1 MLSGLKALAAVPLE
15 PIREP
20 IPLSVLTGFLGS
32 GKTTFLGRVLAS
44 PDLADTAVVISE
56 FGAVALDHLLL
67 ETESEGI
74 VDLPNGCT
82 CCAVRQGLAD
92 TLYRLV
98 DRRRDSG
105 RPPFRR
111 IALETSGLADPAPI
125 LYTLSA
131 DAYLEA
137 SLRLDRIVTTIDT
150 IAGAASLARF
160 PEATAQA
167 ASADLLVLTK
177 TDLAPATPELLAHL
191 AAINP
196 IARAVDGAAID
207 AATALFGG
215 APVALPRPR
224 PRIEAVHAHG
234 IAALCIRLQRRMTRL
249 EFAMAL
255 GRLAREHGESLLRV
269 KGLVAFADGDGRPA
283 AIHAVQRTLYPP
295 RWLADWPDG
304 DHASRLVFIVRDLA
318 PETILAHFMP
328 GDPVTI
334 DNREGDNRE
343 GEA

>member
-1 MLSGLKALAAVPLE
+1 VPPGLKALAAVPQE
-15 PIREP
+15 PIPEP

-150 IAGAASLARF
+150 IAGPASLARF
-160 PEATAQA
+160 PEATA
-167 ASADLLVLTK
+167 AD
-177 TDLAPATPELLAHL
+177 DPARVRHGA
-191 AAINP
+191 
-196 IARAVDGAAID
+196 GAAGPRARRKP
-207 AATALFGG
+207 AAREGTYSLRRRRRKAGRHPCRAAHALS
-215 APVALPRPR
+215 P
-224 PRIEAVHAHG
+224 
-234 IAALCIRLQRRMTRL
+234 
-249 EFAMAL
+249 AMAGGL
-255 GRLAREHGESLLRV
+255 AGR
-269 KGLVAFADGDGRPA
+269 RPD
-283 AIHAVQRTLYPP
+283 QPP
-295 RWLADWPDG
+295 RFHRSGSRAGDDPGPFHARRSG
-304 DHASRLVFIVRDLA
+304 DHRQS
-318 PETILAHFMP
+318 
-328 GDPVTI
+328 
-334 DNREGDNRE
+334 
-343 GEA
+343 

>member
-1 MLSGLKALAAVPLE
+1 VPPGLKALAAVPEE
-15 PIREP
+15 PIS
-20 IPLSVLTGFLGS
+20 LSVLTGFLGS
-32 GKTTFLGRVLAS
+32 GKTTFLSRVLAS

-92 TLYRLV
+92 TLYRLI
-98 DRRRDSG
+98 DRRSGSG

-131 DAYLEA
+131 DSYLEA

-150 IAGAASLARF
+150 VAGPATLARF

-177 TDLAPATPELLAHL
+177 TDLAPATPELLAQL
-191 AAINP
+191 AALNP
-196 IARAVDGAAID
+196 IARTVDGAAID
-207 AATALFGG
+207 AAATLFGG
-215 APVALPRPR
+215 APVALRPR
-224 PRIEAVHAHG
+224 PSALRAEAVHAHG
-234 IAALCIRLQRRMTRL
+234 ITSLCIRLRRPMSRL
-249 EFAMAL
+249 EFAVAL
-255 GRLAREHGESLLRV
+255 GGVAREQGENLLRV
-269 KGLVAFADGDGRPA
+269 KGLLAFADGDGRPA
-283 AIHAVQRTLYPP
+283 AIHAVQHTLYPP
-295 RWLADWPDG
+295 HWLADWPDD
-304 DHASRLVFIVRDLA
+304 DHTNRLVFIVRDLEPA
-318 PETILAHFMP
+318 TILAHFVP
-328 GDPVTI
+328 GDPVRI
-334 DNREGDNRE
+334 DNRE

>member
-1 MLSGLKALAAVPLE
+1 M
-15 PIREP
+15 
-20 IPLSVLTGFLGS
+20 LTGFLGS

-92 TLYRLV
+92 TLYRLI

-137 SLRLDRIVTTIDT
+137 SLGST
-150 IAGAASLARF
+150 AS
-160 PEATAQA
+160 
-167 ASADLLVLTK
+167 
-177 TDLAPATPELLAHL
+177 
-191 AAINP
+191 
-196 IARAVDGAAID
+196 
-207 AATALFGG
+207 
-215 APVALPRPR
+215 
-224 PRIEAVHAHG
+224 
-234 IAALCIRLQRRMTRL
+234 
-249 EFAMAL
+249 
-255 GRLAREHGESLLRV
+255 
-269 KGLVAFADGDGRPA
+269 
-283 AIHAVQRTLYPP
+283 
-295 RWLADWPDG
+295 
-304 DHASRLVFIVRDLA
+304 
-318 PETILAHFMP
+318 
-328 GDPVTI
+328 
-334 DNREGDNRE
+334 
-343 GEA
+343 

>member
-1 MLSGLKALAAVPLE
+1 MALGLKGLAAVPN
-15 PIREP
+15 EP

-44 PDLADTAVVISE
+44 PDLTDTAVVISE

-92 TLYRLV
+92 PLYGLFEP
-98 DRRRDSG
+98 RRDGG

-150 IAGAASLARF
+150 IAGPASLARF

-177 TDLAPATPELLAHL
+177 TDLAAATPDLLAHL
-191 AAINP
+191 AALNP

-207 AATALFGG
+207 AAAAPVRG

-234 IAALCIRLQRRMTRL
+234 IASLCIRLRRRMTRL

-255 GRLAREHGESLLRV
+255 GRLAPGPGERPLAVR
-269 KGLVAFADGDGRPA
+269 GIFAFAA
-283 AIHAVQRTLYPP
+283 
-295 RWLADWPDG
+295 
-304 DHASRLVFIVRDLA
+304 
-318 PETILAHFMP
+318 
-328 GDPVTI
+328 
-334 DNREGDNRE
+334 
-343 GEA
+343 

>member
-1 MLSGLKALAAVPLE
+1 MNTVRGLKTLATVPA
-15 PIREP
+15 EP

-32 GKTTFLGRVLAS
+32 GKTTFLSRVLAN

-56 FGAVALDHLLL
+56 FGTVALDHLLI
-67 ETESEGI
+67 EAESEGI

-98 DRRRDSG
+98 GRRRDSG

-137 SLRLDRIVTTIDT
+137 SLRLDRVVTTIDT
-150 IAGAASLARF
+150 IAGPSTLERF

-177 TDLAPATPELLAHL
+177 TDLAPAAPDFLEQLTTL
-191 AAINP
+191 NP
-196 IARAVDGAAID
+196 IARVIDGATVVD
-207 AATALFGG
+207 AAAVLFGD
-215 APVALPRPR
+215 APIATPRSR
-224 PRIEAVHAHG
+224 LRAEAVHAHG
-234 IAALCIRLQRRMTRL
+234 ITTLCLRLQRPMTRL

-255 GRLAREHGESLLRV
+255 GRLAQEHGENLLRV
-269 KGLVAFADGDGRPA
+269 KGLIEFADGDGRPA
-283 AIHAVQRTLYPP
+283 AIHAVQHTMYPP
-295 RWLADWPDG
+295 RWLSDWPDE
-304 DHASRLVFIVRDLA
+304 DRRSRLVFIVRDLA
-318 PETILAHFMP
+318 RETILAHFMR
-328 GDPVTI
+328 GDPVNI
-334 DNREGDNRE
+334 DMGE

>member
-1 MLSGLKALAAVPLE
+1 VADFQSRSRQGLQALAAVPE
-15 PIREP
+15 QPIS
-20 IPLSVLTGFLGS
+20 LSVLTGFLGS

-56 FGAVALDHLLL
+56 FGAVALDHLLI
-67 ETESEGI
+67 EAESDGI

-82 CCAVRQGLAD
+82 CCAVKQGLAD

-137 SLRLDRIVTTIDT
+137 SLRLDRVVTTIDT
-150 IAGAASLARF
+150 IAGLASLAHY
-160 PEATAQA
+160 PEAAAQA

-177 TDLAPATPELLAHL
+177 TDLAPAKPALMREL
-191 AAINP
+191 AALNAIAP
-196 IARAVDGAAID
+196 IVDGATID
-207 AATALFGG
+207 AAATLFGG

-224 PRIEAVHAHG
+224 LRAEAIHGHG
-234 IAALCIRLQRRMTRL
+234 ITSLCLALRRPMSRF
-249 EFAMAL
+249 EFAFAL
-255 GRLAREHGESLLRV
+255 GRLAQEHGEKLLRV
-269 KGLVAFADGDGRPA
+269 KGLIEFADGDGRPA
-283 AIHAVQRTLYPP
+283 AIHAVQHTMYPP

-304 DHASRLVFIVRDLA
+304 DHTSRLVFIVRDLA
-318 PETILAHFMP
+318 PETILGQFMRGEP
-328 GDPVTI
+328 AI
-334 DNREGDNRE
+334 IEAAR

>member
-1 MLSGLKALAAVPLE
+1 MASGLKALAAVPK
-15 PIREP
+15 EP

-67 ETESEGI
+67 ETASEGI

-137 SLRLDRIVTTIDT
+137 SLSLDRIVTTIDT
-150 IAGAASLARF
+150 IAGPATLARF

-177 TDLAPATPELLAHL
+177 TDLAPATPALLAHL
-191 AAINP
+191 AALNP

-224 PRIEAVHAHG
+224 PRSEAVHAHG
-234 IAALCIRLQRRMTRL
+234 IASLCIRLRRRMTRL
-249 EFAMAL
+249 EFALAL
-255 GRLAREHGESLLRV
+255 GRLAQEHGESLLRV
-269 KGLVAFADGDGRPA
+269 KGLLAFADGDGRPA
-283 AIHAVQRTLYPP
+283 AIHAVQHTMYPP

-304 DHASRLVFIVRDLA
+304 DQTCRLVFIVRDLA
-318 PETILAHFMP
+318 PATILAHFVP
-328 GDPVTI
+328 GDPVII
-334 DNREGDNRE
+334 DNRESENRE

>member
-1 MLSGLKALAAVPLE
+1 MPPGLKGLAALPQ
-15 PIREP
+15 EP

-32 GKTTFLGRVLAS
+32 GKTTFLSRVLAS

-56 FGAVALDHLLL
+56 FGAVALDHLLI
-67 ETESEGI
+67 EAESEG
-74 VDLPNGCT
+74 VVELPNGCT

-150 IAGAASLARF
+150 IAVLATLARF

-177 TDLAPATPELLAHL
+177 TDLLPATPELLTQL
-191 AAINP
+191 AALNP
-196 IARAVDGAAID
+196 IARAVEGTAID
-207 AATALFGG
+207 AAAALFGG

-224 PRIEAVHAHG
+224 LRAEAVHAHG
-234 IAALCIRLQRRMTRL
+234 IASLSIRLQHRMTRL

-255 GRLAREHGESLLRV
+255 GRLAQEHGENPLRV
-269 KGLVAFADGDGRPA
+269 KGLVDFADGDGRPA
-283 AIHAVQRTLYPP
+283 AIHAVQHTMYPP
-295 RWLADWPDG
+295 RWLTGWPDG
-304 DHASRLVFIVRDLA
+304 DHGSRLVFIVRDLA
-318 PETILAHFMP
+318 PETILAHFVR
-328 GDPVTI
+328 GDPAPI
-334 DNREGDNRE
+334 DPSG

>member
-1 MLSGLKALAAVPLE
+1 MAPGLRGLAAVPNE
-15 PIREP
+15 PIA
-20 IPLSVLTGFLGS
+20 LSVLTGFLGS

-56 FGAVALDHLLL
+56 FGAVALDHLLI
-67 ETESEGI
+67 EAESEGI

-137 SLRLDRIVTTIDT
+137 SLRLDRVVTTIDT
-150 IAGAASLARF
+150 IAGSSTLERF

-167 ASADLLVLTK
+167 ASADLL
-177 TDLAPATPELLAHL
+177 
-191 AAINP
+191 
-196 IARAVDGAAID
+196 GADKDRPD
-207 AATALFGG
+207 AGS
-215 APVALPRPR
+215 
-224 PRIEAVHAHG
+224 I
-234 IAALCIRLQRRMTRL
+234 
-249 EFAMAL
+249 
-255 GRLAREHGESLLRV
+255 
-269 KGLVAFADGDGRPA
+269 
-283 AIHAVQRTLYPP
+283 RTLGPSHGTQSD
-295 RWLADWPDG
+295 RARG
-304 DHASRLVFIVRDLA
+304 RRRDDRR
-318 PETILAHFMP
+318 
-328 GDPVTI
+328 G
-334 DNREGDNRE
+334 
-343 GEA
+343 

>member
-1 MLSGLKALAAVPLE
+1 MNRALGLRNLAAASAE
-15 PIREP
+15 PIS
-20 IPLSVLTGFLGS
+20 LSVLTGFLGS

-56 FGAVALDHLLL
+56 FGAVALDHLLIEA
-67 ETESEGI
+67 ETEGI

-98 DRRRDSG
+98 DRRRDGG

-111 IALETSGLADPAPI
+111 IALETSGMADPAPI

-137 SLRLDRIVTTIDT
+137 SLRLDRVVTTIDT
-150 IAGAASLARF
+150 IAGPTTLKRF
-160 PEATAQA
+160 PEAAAQA

-177 TDLAPATPELLAHL
+177 TDLAPAAPELLEQLTAL
-191 AAINP
+191 NP
-196 IARAVDGAAID
+196 IARVAEGKAVDAAD
-207 AATALFGG
+207 ALFGG
-215 APVALPRPR
+215 APLALPRPR
-224 PRIEAVHAHG
+224 LRAEAVHAHG
-234 IAALCIRLQRRMTRL
+234 ISALCLRLRRPMSRL

-255 GRLAREHGESLLRV
+255 GRLAQQHGENLLRV
-269 KGLVAFADGDGRPA
+269 KGLIDFADGDGKPA
-283 AIHAVQRTLYPP
+283 AIHAVQHTMYPP

-304 DHASRLVFIVRDLA
+304 DRSSRLVFIVRDLD
-318 PETILAHFMP
+318 PEIILAHFTP
-328 GDPVTI
+328 GDPVRI
-334 DNREGDNRE
+334 DTGE

>member
-1 MLSGLKALAAVPLE
+1 MPPGLKALAAVPE
-15 PIREP
+15 EP

-44 PDLADTAVVISE
+44 PDLADTAVVINE

-67 ETESEGI
+67 EAESEGI
-74 VDLPNGCT
+74 VDLPNGCI
-82 CCAVRQGLAD
+82 CCAVRQDLAD

-150 IAGAASLARF
+150 IAG
-160 PEATAQA
+160 
-167 ASADLLVLTK
+167 
-177 TDLAPATPELLAHL
+177 PATLDALSRGHGAGGQRRPAGAHQDRPG
-191 AAINP
+191 AGV
-196 IARAVDGAAID
+196 ARAAGAARGAQPD
-207 AATALFGG
+207 RARGRRCGDRCARRLCSAARRSPCRGRGLRA
-215 APVALPRPR
+215 
-224 PRIEAVHAHG
+224 EAVHAHG
-234 IAALCIRLQRRMTRL
+234 ITSLCRAPAAADDPARVRHGAGAAGAGARR
-249 EFAMAL
+249 EPA
-255 GRLAREHGESLLRV
+255 AREGPCGVRRS
-269 KGLVAFADGDGRPA
+269 ATDGRPRSMPCSTRCIRRA
-283 AIHAVQRTLYPP
+283 GWRTG
-295 RWLADWPDG
+295 RTATRR
-304 DHASRLVFIVRDLA
+304 SRLVFIVRDHRA
-318 PETILAHFMP
+318 GDDPGPFRAP

-334 DNREGDNRE
+334 DTIDEE

>member
-1 MLSGLKALAAVPLE
+1 VLRGLNALASVPQ
-15 PIREP
+15 EP

-44 PDLADTAVVISE
+44 PDLADTAVVIGE

-131 DAYLEA
+131 DSYLEA
-137 SLRLDRIVTTIDT
+137 SLRLDRVVTTIDA
-150 IAGAASLARF
+150 IAGRATLARF

-167 ASADLLVLTK
+167 ASNTKLTPAAPGWANVESDKILEDLFVQ
-177 TDLAPATPELLAHL
+177 
-191 AAINP
+191 
-196 IARAVDGAAID
+196 IAKGGDVQQL
-207 AATALFGG
+207 ATA
-215 APVALPRPR
+215 ADAK
-224 PRIEAVHAHG
+224 IT
-234 IAALCIRLQRRMTRL
+234 AAL
-249 EFAMAL
+249 
-255 GRLAREHGESLLRV
+255 
-269 KGLVAFADGDGRPA
+269 
-283 AIHAVQRTLYPP
+283 
-295 RWLADWPDG
+295 
-304 DHASRLVFIVRDLA
+304 
-318 PETILAHFMP
+318 
-328 GDPVTI
+328 
-334 DNREGDNRE
+334 NR
-343 GEA
+343 